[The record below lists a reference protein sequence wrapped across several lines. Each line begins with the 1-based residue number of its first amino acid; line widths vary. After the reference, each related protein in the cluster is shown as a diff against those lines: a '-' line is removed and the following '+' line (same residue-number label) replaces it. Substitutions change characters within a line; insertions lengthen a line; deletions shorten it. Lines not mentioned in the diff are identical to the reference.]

1 MPNLDSTVQD
11 FDLSLKNMMA
21 NDNREMNKLLS
32 NVKYNIQSD
41 FSNYNVKKSEDQE
54 NIEFRESSK

>member
-54 NIEFRESSK
+54 NIEFRESIK